1 VVVERCAFLD
11 VHRDTVRACARG
23 PDGAGGRREEVAEF
37 GTTTSQL
44 KALSDWLVERGVSLV
59 GMEATGVYWKPVHW
73 VLEEAIESVWVINAR
88 HMRNVP
94 GRKTDVADACWGAQL
109 LEHGL
114 VRPSFIPPRPTR
126 EQRDLTRYR
135 KAVIEE
141 RGREVQRLHKV
152 LEDAGVKLSSVA
164 SSVLTRSGR
173 EMIDALIAGQR
184 DPAALA
190 EMAKGKMRPKIPQLR
205 DALAGRFNE
214 HHALLCRAMLAR
226 IDQADATIAELTGR
240 IEALQGRHEAAVTL
254 LVGIPGVSLRTA
266 QVILA
271 EIGADMSRFPTAGH
285 LASWAGMCPGNN
297 ESAGKHRS
305 GHTRY
310 GSKWLRIALV
320 EAAQAA
326 GTLQRHLP
334 RRALRPHPGP
344 PGHGEGGHRRRA
356 LHLGHRL
363 APALHRADL
372 RRPRRRLL
380 RQAQD
385 QHGPPATTRRAA
397 RSHGPQGHPGAG
409 SLTRRPSRGYAPDL
423 GLFPWASA
431 AGPEPIHTSDAP
443 AGPNGCSGLGHGPR
457 IRSTS
462 TACLAG

>member
-1 VVVERCAFLD
+1 MAMQVVVERCAFLD
-11 VHRDTVRACARG
+11 VHRDTVMACART
-23 PDGAGGRREEVAEF
+23 PDDSGGRREEVAEF

-44 KALSDWLVERGVSLV
+44 LALSAWLVERGVALV

-73 VLEEAIESVWVINAR
+73 VLEDAIADVWVINAR

-109 LEHGL
+109 IEHGL

-135 KAVIEE
+135 RSVTEE

-164 SSVLTRSGR
+164 SSVLTKSGR

-184 DPAALA
+184 DPAVLA
-190 EMAKGKMRPKIPQLR
+190 EMAKGRMRAKIPELQ
-205 DALAGRFNE
+205 DALAGRFNA

-226 IDQADATIAELTGR
+226 IDQADATIATLTDR
-240 IEALQGRHEAAVTL
+240 IVALQDPHEAAVTL
-254 LVGIPGVSLRTA
+254 LVGIPGVSYRTA

-271 EIGADMSRFPTAGH
+271 EIGTDMSRFPTPGH

-310 GSKWLRIALV
+310 GSKWLRIALI

-326 GTLQRHLP
+326 GRSKGTYLAAHYARIRGRRGPGRAAVAVGHSILVIVWHLLSTGQTYTDLGGDYFEK
-334 RRALRPHPGP
+334 RRTGTAHQ
-344 PGHGEGGHRRRA
+344 
-356 LHLGHRL
+356 
-363 APALHRADL
+363 
-372 RRPRRRLL
+372 RRLV
-380 RQAQD
+380 AQLEAMG
-385 QHGPPATTRRAA
+385 HKVTLEPAA
-397 RSHGPQGHPGAG
+397 
-409 SLTRRPSRGYAPDL
+409 
-423 GLFPWASA
+423 
-431 AGPEPIHTSDAP
+431 
-443 AGPNGCSGLGHGPR
+443 
-457 IRSTS
+457 
-462 TACLAG
+462 

>member
-1 VVVERCAFLD
+1 MQVVVERCAFLD
-11 VHRDTVRACARG
+11 VHRDTVMACART

-37 GTTTSQL
+37 ATTTSQL
-44 KALSDWLVERGVSLV
+44 LALSKWLVERGVTLV

-73 VLEEAIESVWVINAR
+73 VLEDAIDDVWVINAR

-114 VRPSFIPPRPTR
+114 VRPSFIPPRSTR

-135 KAVIEE
+135 KSVIEE
-141 RGREVQRLHKV
+141 RAREVQRLHKV

-173 EMIDALIAGQR
+173 EMIDALVAGQR
-184 DPAALA
+184 DPTALA
-190 EMAKGKMRPKIPQLR
+190 EMAKGRMRAKIPELR
-205 DALAGRFNE
+205 DALAGRFNA

-226 IDQADATIAELTGR
+226 IDQADATVAELTER
-240 IEALQGRHEAAVTL
+240 IVALQDPHEAAVTL
-254 LVGIPGVSLRTA
+254 LVGIPGVSHRTA

-271 EIGADMSRFPTAGH
+271 EIGTDMSRFPTPAH

-326 GTLQRHLP
+326 GRSKDTYLAAHYARIRGRRGPGRAAVAVGHSILVIAWHLLSSGETYTDLGGDYFDK
-334 RRALRPHPGP
+334 RRTSIAH
-344 PGHGEGGHRRRA
+344 E
-356 LHLGHRL
+356 
-363 APALHRADL
+363 
-372 RRPRRRLL
+372 RRLV
-380 RQAQD
+380 AQLEAMG
-385 QHGPPATTRRAA
+385 HKVTLEPAA
-397 RSHGPQGHPGAG
+397 
-409 SLTRRPSRGYAPDL
+409 
-423 GLFPWASA
+423 
-431 AGPEPIHTSDAP
+431 
-443 AGPNGCSGLGHGPR
+443 
-457 IRSTS
+457 
-462 TACLAG
+462 

>member
-1 VVVERCAFLD
+1 MQVVVERCAFLD
-11 VHRDTVRACARG
+11 VHRDTVMACARV

-37 GTTTSQL
+37 ATTTSQL
-44 KALSDWLVERGVSLV
+44 EALSDWLVERGVTLV

-135 KAVIEE
+135 KSVIEE

-164 SSVLTRSGR
+164 SSVLTQSGR

-190 EMAKGKMRPKIPQLR
+190 EMAKGRMRSKIPQLK

-240 IEALQGRHEAAVTL
+240 IEELQGPHEAAVTL
-254 LVGIPGVSLRTA
+254 LVGIPGVSVRTA

-310 GSKWLRIALV
+310 GSKWLRIALI

-326 GTLQRHLP
+326 GRSKGTYLGAHYARIRG
-334 RRALRPHPGP
+334 RRGTA
-344 PGHGEGGHRRRA
+344 
-356 LHLGHRL
+356 
-363 APALHRADL
+363 
-372 RRPRRRLL
+372 
-380 RQAQD
+380 
-385 QHGPPATTRRAA
+385 RAA
-397 RSHGPQGHPGAG
+397 VAVGHSILVIAWHLLSTGQ
-409 SLTRRPSRGYAPDL
+409 TYDDL
-423 GLFPWASA
+423 GGDFF
-431 AGPEPIHTSDAP
+431 DK
-443 AGPNGCSGLGHGPR
+443 R
-457 IRSTS
+457 RTS
-462 TACLAG
+462 TAHQRRLVAQLEAMGHKVILEPAA